1 MKKRGFTLI
10 ELLAVIVI
18 LAIIALIVIPMIARN
33 ISNARKKAFET
44 KLYALVDAAES
55 YYNDSYLDPDP
66 LNEMEFEEGIDGVP
80 TYTIN
85 MADSTQ
91 VSLLDMKGDT
101 FKKGLVTITEDG
113 RISAVVKDSNY
124 CGQKLDSNKEV
135 EILDRDND
143 IMCVLLDT
151 NLAGSGIN
159 EKNILSALQNLSDS
173 HSSLTNKIAELNE
186 QIEELEGNRLGTI
199 GALNKLYP
207 VGSIYISTNL
217 DTPAKVASAL
227 GGGTWV
233 AYADGKVLRSSTGTS
248 GQTDGSSTHTL
259 TTSEMPSHVH
269 GLNSHTHTISG
280 TTAANNQGHTHTY
293 SGTTA
298 ANNRGHTHS
307 ISFTTGN
314 NKTNHTHT
322 VTTNATT
329 ARLRID
335 NAYMQ
340 WLDSVVQLGCC
351 QPAVGGGSQRPLYI
365 NLPNI
370 SGSTGIQNPTNHTH
384 TFNVTSAGEN
394 QNHTHTYSGTT
405 SGESQN
411 HTHSIS
417 VTSGGSSAA
426 NTGNA
431 GSGTAFSVLDPDIK
445 VYMYKRTA

>member
-248 GQTDGSSTHTL
+248 GQTGGSSTHSL
-259 TTSEMPSHVH
+259 SKSEMPAHIH
-269 GLNSHTHTISG
+269 TLNSHSHSFTPVG
-280 TTAANNQGHTHTY
+280 TNSYTTKDVATGNQSAN
-293 SGTTA
+293 
-298 ANNRGHTHS
+298 HTHS
-307 ISFTTGN
+307 VPAMNGTLTQGSTAATGGNHQHYFTTVLRHVSSGHEYAGGFNSCGTWGEFALKVIGWYGTN
-314 NKTNHTHT
+314 NTGGHAHTVTINAATTGGSSANHTHT
-322 VTTNATT
+322 AT
-329 ARLRID
+329 A
-335 NAYMQ
+335 A
-340 WLDSVVQLGCC
+340 
-351 QPAVGGGSQRPLYI
+351 
-365 NLPNI
+365 NLKTSIGTITFTGTKNI
-370 SGSTGIQNPTNHTH
+370 AT
-384 TFNVTSAGEN
+384 E
-394 QNHTHTYSGTT
+394 
-405 SGESQN
+405 
-411 HTHSIS
+411 
-417 VTSGGSSAA
+417 GSSAA